1 MNRRKPSSPSSP
13 DAARRALASGA
24 PLLLLLLLLPACRTL
39 SLADQRLLQKP
50 GMKFGER
57 GALAA
62 DCTLPGQ
69 IERGRAL
76 SSNAAGGG
84 CSSCH

>member
-13 DAARRALASGA
+13 DTVRRALAAGA
-24 PLLLLLLLLPACRTL
+24 LLCLLLLPACRTM

-50 GMKFGER
+50 AMKFGER

-69 IERGRAL
+69 IEGGRAL

>member
-1 MNRRKPSSPSSP
+1 MLRPFLLFLP
-13 DAARRALASGA
+13 AAAAA
-24 PLLLLLLLLPACRTL
+24 LLLPSCRTL
-39 SLADQRLLQKP
+39 PEAEQRLLQRP
-50 GMKFGER
+50 AMKFGER

-76 SSNAAGGG
+76 SSSSAGGG